1 MKKSV
6 TSESFQPDLIINS
19 PGRINLIGEHTDYN
33 MGFVF
38 PAAIDRSIEFKI
50 RRNDEK
56 HICNVYSVDYEKLLS
71 FRLDQVQPSEE
82 EWENYILGVIHEIQ
96 KLGHQFPGFDCQLRS
111 DLPIGAGISSSAA
124 MECGIAY
131 AINELFSLGMSKME
145 IILASQRA
153 EHNFVGTQCGI
164 MDQYAS
170 VMGQENQALLLD
182 CREISHELIPLK
194 TDPYSLILLNTNVS
208 HNLADSG
215 YNSRKADCESG
226 VEMLQK
232 AGMNIASLRDVST
245 EQLERHKDMLP
256 EVIFRRCLYVV
267 QENERVL
274 QAAAALK
281 RNDLSRFGALL
292 YQSHEGLR
300 SQYEVSCPELDFL
313 VDFSKS
319 NSSVLGSRMMGGGFG
334 GCTINLIRS
343 EELENYTEEVS
354 DAYKK
359 TFGIALDPIR
369 IRPSK
374 GTSRV
379 DVQLDKMI

>member
-1 MKKSV
+1 MQKSV
-6 TSESFQPDLIINS
+6 TSESFQPDLVIAS

-38 PAAIDRSIEFKI
+38 PAAIDRRIEFRIKK
-50 RRNDEK
+50 NDEK
-56 HICNVYSVDYEKLLS
+56 QICRVYSVDYEKLLS
-71 FRLDQVQPSEE
+71 FSLENVRPSEE
-82 EWENYILGVIHEIQ
+82 EWENYILGVIYEIQ
-96 KLGHQFPGFDCQLRS
+96 KLGYQFTGFDCQLHS
-111 DLPIGAGISSSAA
+111 DLPIGAGLSSSAA
-124 MECGIAY
+124 MECGMAF
-131 AINELFSLGMSKME
+131 AINELFDLEMSKME

-182 CREISHELIPLK
+182 CREISHEFIPLE
-194 TDPYSLILLNTNVS
+194 TGPYSLILLNTNVS

-215 YNSRKADCESG
+215 YNSRKSDCETG

-232 AGMNIASLRDVST
+232 AGLNIDSLRDVYID
-245 EQLERHKDMLP
+245 ELEDKKDILP
-256 EVIFRRCLYVV
+256 EVVFRRCLYVV
-267 QENERVL
+267 QENKRVL
-274 QAAAALK
+274 LAAEALK

-319 NSSVLGSRMMGGGFG
+319 NPSVLGSRMMGGGFG
-334 GCTINLIRS
+334 GCTINLILQ
-343 EELENYTEEVS
+343 EELENYTKEIS
-354 DAYKK
+354 TAYKK
-359 TFGIALDPIR
+359 KFGINLDPIR

-374 GTSRV
+374 GTYV
-379 DVQLDKMI
+379 IV